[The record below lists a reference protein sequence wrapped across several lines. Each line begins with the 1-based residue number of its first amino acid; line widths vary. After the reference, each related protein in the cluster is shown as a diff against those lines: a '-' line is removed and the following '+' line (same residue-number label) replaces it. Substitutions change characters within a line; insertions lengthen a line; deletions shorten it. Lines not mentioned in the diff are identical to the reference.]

1 MLHVNVLYLTAGM
14 APPLKL
20 LFNACQIYAKTVR
33 GDTASNRDITALYSN
48 NFPLILMQV
57 TFEMTLFVVEA
68 SQMCW
73 LVCMPRYQIT
83 LKPL

>member
-1 MLHVNVLYLTAGM
+1 VNVPYLTAGM

-20 LFNACQIYAKTVR
+20 LFNACQIYAKTVQYC
-33 GDTASNRDITALYSN
+33 NRDGTALYLN
-48 NFPLILMQV
+48 NVHLILMQV

-73 LVCMPRYQIT
+73 RVCMPRYQIT